1 VNALALAVRLALAA
15 VFAVAGVA
23 KLRDPHGAQSTVGA
37 VGVPAALRP
46 TAAFVL
52 SALELG
58 TAALLVLPGLG
69 VIGAAFAAAL
79 LVVFL
84 VGLTTQYV
92 RGVEVPCACFG
103 QIAVTPAGVPTLV
116 RNAVLLG
123 GALFVILFR

>member
-1 VNALALAVRLALAA
+1 MIVLRVALAA

-23 KLRDPHGAQSTVGA
+23 KLRDPQGAQRTVGA
-37 VGVPAALRP
+37 VGVPAGAR
-46 TAAFVL
+46 AAVAFVL
-52 SALELG
+52 SAVELG

-69 VIGAAFAAAL
+69 VIGASFAAAL

-84 VGLTTQYV
+84 VGLGTQYL

-116 RNAVLLG
+116 RNAVLLAA
-123 GALFVILFR
+123 ALFVILSR